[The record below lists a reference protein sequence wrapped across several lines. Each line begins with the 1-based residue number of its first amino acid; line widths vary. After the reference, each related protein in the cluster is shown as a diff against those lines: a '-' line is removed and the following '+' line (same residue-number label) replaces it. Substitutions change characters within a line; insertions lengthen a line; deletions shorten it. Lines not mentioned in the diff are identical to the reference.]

1 MIFKTLNFKQRTV
14 IPESQ
19 SGNKQGETYITPV
32 SCLKKFS
39 RPWLRYDNLII
50 IVVDSGSKRQGVKT
64 LGRPRELEFA

>member
-32 SCLKKFS
+32 SRLKKFS

>member
-19 SGNKQGETYITPV
+19 LGNKQGETDITPV